1 MKENEMSNTNVSTL
15 GAAFSRL
22 GIKYR
27 DFPCRSGEFYFCT
40 IPEKKLTFDIQ
51 YEDNGLIR
59 LWRFI
64 GAAPASKAGRRC
76 EYRTSKFPH
85 AVVGMEVT
93 DEGDISFY
101 AEQKVDI
108 TDSRSAVRIDRMIS
122 GYINLQVDNSLALAL

>member
-1 MKENEMSNTNVSTL
+1 MHNP
-15 GAAFSRL
+15 R
-22 GIKYR
+22 
-27 DFPCRSGEFYFCT
+27 
-40 IPEKKLTFDIQ
+40 KKLTFDIQ
-51 YEDNGLIR
+51 YEGNGLIR

-64 GAAPASKAGRRC
+64 GTAPASKAGRRC
-76 EYRTSKFPH
+76 EYRTSKSPH

-122 GYINLQVDNSLALAL
+122 RYINLQVDNSLALAL

>member
-1 MKENEMSNTNVSTL
+1 MSNTNVSTL
-15 GAAFSRL
+15 GVALSRL
-22 GIKYR
+22 GINYR

-64 GAAPASKAGRRC
+64 GTAPASKAGKRC
-76 EYRTSKFPH
+76 EYRASKYPS

-93 DEGDISFY
+93 DEGDVSFY

-108 TDSRSAVRIDRMIS
+108 TDSRSAVRIDKMIS
-122 GYINLQVDNSLALAL
+122 RYINLQVDNSLALAL

>member
-1 MKENEMSNTNVSTL
+1 MSNTDVSTL
-15 GAAFSRL
+15 GAALSRL
-22 GIKYR
+22 GINYR
-27 DFPCRSGEFYFCT
+27 DFPCRSGQFYFCT
-40 IPEKKLTFDIQ
+40 IPEKKLTFDIR

-64 GAAPASKAGRRC
+64 GIAPVSKAGSRC
-76 EYRTSKFPH
+76 EYRASKSPH

-122 GYINLQVDNSLALAL
+122 NYINLNVDASLALAL

>member
-1 MKENEMSNTNVSTL
+1 MSNTNVSTL
-15 GAAFSRL
+15 GAALSRL
-22 GIKYR
+22 GINYR

-64 GAAPASKAGRRC
+64 GTAPASKAGRRC
-76 EYRTSKFPH
+76 EYRTSKSPH

-108 TDSRSAVRIDRMIS
+108 TDSRSTVRIDRMIS
-122 GYINLQVDNSLALAL
+122 SYINLQVDNSLVLAL

>member
-1 MKENEMSNTNVSTL
+1 MKETKMSNTNVSTL
-15 GAAFSRL
+15 GDALRRL
-22 GIKYR
+22 GINYR
-27 DFPCRSGEFYFCT
+27 EFPCRSGEFYFCT

-64 GAAPASKAGRRC
+64 GTAPASKAGKRC
-76 EYRTSKFPH
+76 EYRASKYPS

-93 DEGDISFY
+93 DEGDVSFY

-108 TDSRSAVRIDRMIS
+108 TDSRSAVRIDKMIS
-122 GYINLQVDNSLALAL
+122 RYINLQVDNSLALAL

>member
-1 MKENEMSNTNVSTL
+1 MSNTDVSTL
-15 GAAFSRL
+15 GAALNRL
-22 GIKYR
+22 GINYR

-64 GAAPASKAGRRC
+64 GTAPASKAGKRC
-76 EYRTSKFPH
+76 EYRASKSPH

-108 TDSRSAVRIDRMIS
+108 TDSRSAVHIDRMIS
-122 GYINLQVDNSLALAL
+122 SYTNLHVDASLALAL

>member
-1 MKENEMSNTNVSTL
+1 MSNTNVSTL
-15 GAAFSRL
+15 GAALSRL

-64 GAAPASKAGRRC
+64 GTAPASKAGRRC
-76 EYRTSKFPH
+76 EYCTSKSPH

-122 GYINLQVDNSLALAL
+122 SYINLQVDNSLALAL

>member
-1 MKENEMSNTNVSTL
+1 MSNTNVSTL
-15 GAAFSRL
+15 GGALSRL
-22 GIKYR
+22 GINYR

-64 GAAPASKAGRRC
+64 GTAPASKAGKRC
-76 EYRTSKFPH
+76 EYRASKYPS

-93 DEGDISFY
+93 DEGDVSFY

-108 TDSRSAVRIDRMIS
+108 TDSRSAVHIDKMIS
-122 GYINLQVDNSLALAL
+122 RYINLQVDNSLALAL

>member
-1 MKENEMSNTNVSTL
+1 MYRLL
-15 GAAFSRL
+15 GLHSAASVLITEIFRAEAESS
-22 GIKYR
+22 I
-27 DFPCRSGEFYFCT
+27 FCT

-64 GAAPASKAGRRC
+64 GTAPASKAGKRC
-76 EYRTSKFPH
+76 EYRASKYPS

-93 DEGDISFY
+93 DEGDVSFY

-108 TDSRSAVRIDRMIS
+108 TDSRSAVHIDKMIS
-122 GYINLQVDNSLALAL
+122 RYINLQVDNFLALAL